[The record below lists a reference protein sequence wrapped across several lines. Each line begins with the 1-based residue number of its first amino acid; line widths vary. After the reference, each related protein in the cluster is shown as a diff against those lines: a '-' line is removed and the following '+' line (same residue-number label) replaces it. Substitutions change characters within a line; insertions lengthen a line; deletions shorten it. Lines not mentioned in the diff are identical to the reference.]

1 MNSRQTTL
9 SDKVG
14 QTIEILGRTFTVDWI
29 DAPKS
34 EDNGKIMVQSAD
46 TEIYHIGCINELV
59 ADVISEISSELMR
72 ATCVVTLDEQITRY
86 ARRIAAQVCGGPV
99 DNNTVGGLVDA
110 LIIQE
115 AVRRRLTDND
125 MKEKRVCSPRPLRT
139 GRSSGREISMQV
151 RMERRWLNDHH

>member
-29 DAPKS
+29 DAPRQP
-34 EDNGKIMVQSAD
+34 DNGKIMVQSAD

-99 DNNTVGGLVDA
+99 NNNTVGGLVDA

-125 MKEKRVCSPRPLRT
+125 MKEEGVFSATVENREKLRKRD
-139 GRSSGREISMQV
+139 
-151 RMERRWLNDHH
+151 LNAGAHGKKVVE